1 MKECLD
7 EFKQWEC
14 EQIWPLGSDCDD
26 NLTEA
31 EMGNWPEQEDACQ
44 AEGPEGAD
52 LAMVFFLRS
61 AWKAKR
67 HSNDAAVRPP
77 KRLTTGKHGY
87 RIRKW
92 VK

>member
-1 MKECLD
+1 MKE
-7 EFKQWEC
+7 FRMWET
-14 EQIWPLGSDCDD
+14 EQMWPPGSDYEADS
-26 NLTEA
+26 TEA
-31 EMGNWPEQEDACQ
+31 EMGNWPEQVDTCQ
-44 AEGPEGAD
+44 AEGPDGAD
-52 LAMVFFLRS
+52 VSMVFFLKS

-92 VK
+92 MK